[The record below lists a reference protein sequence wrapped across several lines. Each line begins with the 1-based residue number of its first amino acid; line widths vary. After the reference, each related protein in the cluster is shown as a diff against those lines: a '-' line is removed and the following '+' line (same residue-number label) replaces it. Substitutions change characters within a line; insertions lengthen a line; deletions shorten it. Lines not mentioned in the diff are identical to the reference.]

1 MRLRNGGETATR
13 SSLDV
18 HVDAL
23 LLVVIALMLG
33 GAKLFGDLF
42 DRIGMPP
49 VLGELAAGIVLG
61 NLHLTGWHGLDLVAH
76 DPNLALLAELG
87 VVLLL
92 FQVGLESNLHHL
104 ARVGGAAFAVAT
116 IGVIV
121 PMALGYGLHALI
133 VPGRSWHAHLFIG
146 AVLSATSVGITAR
159 VFKDLGRIDS
169 PTGRVVLGAAVI
181 DDVLGLVVLAVVAG
195 VVEGAETGASLDLT
209 GIAILVG
216 KALGFLGAAI
226 ALGRPASQHLYRA
239 AGILRVRGVLLAA
252 SLVFCFVI
260 SYLANLVGLAPI
272 VGAFAAGLVLDELVY
287 RDLATREDRPLET
300 QIAPLGELLT
310 PIFFVMTGAQVD
322 LASFADLDALAL
334 AAALTTAA
342 VIGKQACA
350 LVAYGEGVHRL
361 SVGLG
366 MIPRGEVGLIFAATG
381 SQLVLGGAPVVPPST
396 YAAIVLMVM
405 FTSMVTPPLLAW
417 SLKRDRAPE
426 TKTTP
431 RVTFNGDLGSRK
443 QGGYAEPAPSEAEV
457 GTT

>member
-1 MRLRNGGETATR
+1 MQ
-13 SSLDV
+13 
-18 HVDAL
+18 VDAQL
-23 LLVVIALMLG
+23 FIAIALIIG
-33 GAKLFGDLF
+33 AAKLFGDLF
-42 DRIGMPP
+42 DRLGLPS
-49 VLGELAAGIVLG
+49 VLGELTAGILLG
-61 NLHLTGWHGLDLVAH
+61 NLHLSGWHGLDFIATDGHLGS
-76 DPNLALLAELG
+76 LAELG

-92 FQVGLESNLHHL
+92 FQVGLESNLHQM
-104 ARVGGAAFAVAT
+104 ARVGGTAFSVAT

-121 PMALGYGLHALI
+121 PMALGYGLHAAL
-133 VPGRSWHAHLFIG
+133 VPDVSWHVHLFIG

-195 VVEGAETGASLDLT
+195 VVKGAQTGTPIDLL
-209 GIAILVG
+209 GITLIVI
-216 KALGFLGAAI
+216 KAVGFLGAAI
-226 ALGRPASQHLYRA
+226 IFGRPVSRHLYRA
-239 AGILRVRGVLLAA
+239 AGALRVRGVLLAA
-252 SLVFCFVI
+252 TLAFCFAVA
-260 SYLANLVGLAPI
+260 YLANLVGLAPI

-322 LASFADLDALAL
+322 LAAFANLDALAL
-334 AAALTTAA
+334 AGALTAAA

-350 LVAYGEGVHRL
+350 LVANAKGVDRL

-381 SQLVLGGAPVVPPST
+381 SRLFLDGHAVIGATT

-405 FTSMVTPPLLAW
+405 FTSIVTPPLLAW
-417 SLKRDRAPE
+417 SLRRADAASHAASRRFLPRIESPE
-426 TKTTP
+426 TSPIPVPDTI
-431 RVTFNGDLGSRK
+431 DSID
-443 QGGYAEPAPSEAEV
+443 AEELSY
-457 GTT
+457 G